1 MSSGKILKVVTGIME
16 TFLGIPFVGG
26 MVVVSFLYLPL
37 MVMMILHIITLVYCN
52 QENIDKAPSTLGIV
66 TSCLAW
72 IPFVGMIMHL
82 LTGVFLLTSALKEH
96 DRVHA

>member
-1 MSSGKILKVVTGIME
+1 MSTGKILKWATGIME

-26 MVVVSFLYLPL
+26 VVVMSFLYLPL
-37 MVMMILHIITLVYCN
+37 MIMLILHIITLVYCN
-52 QENIDKAPSTLGIV
+52 QENLDKAPSTLGIV

-72 IPFVGMIMHL
+72 IPFLGMVMHL
-82 LTGVFLLTSALKEH
+82 LTGVFLLVSAAREH